1 MQMMDRKIQMMD
13 AGTALFEM
21 EGGFGT
27 ALGQVRAELK
37 EFGRVYDDEEDLVL
51 DFSDIWMK
59 RVITCHLEG
68 AGDVGDRHRYAAVF
82 KEGSASTMLRALVHG
97 TMITVLAFVLFFPG
111 ILFPELAS
119 LWLSVI
125 CIVGI
130 AAVAYNWITPSRKS
144 VKTLKKISEKVSNTR
159 F

>member
-1 MQMMDRKIQMMD
+1 MMDRKIQMMD

-37 EFGRVYDDEEDLVL
+37 EFGKVYDDEEDLVL

-59 RVITCHLEG
+59 RIITCHLEG
-68 AGDVGDRHRYAAVF
+68 AGDDGDRHRYAAVF
-82 KEGSASTMLRALVHG
+82 REGSASTKLRALVHG
-97 TMITVLAFVLFFPG
+97 TMIAVLAIVLFFPG
-111 ILFPELAS
+111 LMFPEMAGFC
-119 LWLSVI
+119 LSAI
-125 CIVGI
+125 CVVGI
-130 AAVAYNWITPSRKS
+130 VAVAYDWITPSRKS
-144 VKTLKKISEKVSNTR
+144 VRTLKKISSKISSTR